1 MSRAPHYCLI
11 LPPRSPDDG
20 PVMGKVNGH
29 TYRMLHGEL
38 HSVDGPSVEWAD
50 GGCGWYLNGEYYE
63 LDDWL
68 IANTEISDEE
78 KVMLKL
84 QYG

>member
-1 MSRAPHYCLI
+1 MGQAII
-11 LPPRSPDDG
+11 LPFNRSSTDG
-20 PVMGKVNGH
+20 PVVIEASGH